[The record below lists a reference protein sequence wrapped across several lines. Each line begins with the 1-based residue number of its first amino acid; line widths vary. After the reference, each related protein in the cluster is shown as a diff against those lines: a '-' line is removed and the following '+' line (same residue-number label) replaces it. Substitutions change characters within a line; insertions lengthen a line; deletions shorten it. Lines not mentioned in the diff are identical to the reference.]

1 MSKKNVRKDIKEF
14 RQKLG
19 FKTRD
24 LLMGNIEDYCKSNK
38 EIKKIINE
46 KTIQRME
53 NDLFASDHTL
63 KIYSAVLKVE
73 IDQLLEE
80 SQKNAIFKSEN
91 EILSTSNSYVKRI
104 LNHKD
109 LIEITQNCSK
119 RKFIMDFNEDNL
131 VYGQNEGIKHAIE
144 FIDKFTLAT
153 KADLTTLIKDDD
165 FGNQEK
171 NKVNKDYQVC
181 LNEIIKGLEKGNEWI
196 SWEEVADLTR
206 GSLQGVKRPQTDA
219 EEMMQWIPSE
229 SKNKYQIFTHGA
241 KIFFNTF
248 WPFEEYYFKKNII
261 NKGIFSNEI
270 FDPKKEKRVDAPG
283 ETIYDPHGV
292 NDYILVPVKLYYSI
306 IIFSS
311 RPSIDSI
318 NIKNS
323 VGSIIASDLINQ
335 GNEKILYKKFN
346 STFNQVIKDLSN
358 RDIYPKNYLDETDIN
373 IIYAKDRFVS
383 DPDDY
388 IFGINEGSE
397 KCIDEILADNKF
409 INYAKFINEGLS
421 RKFSVN
427 DNKDYNSRKKW
438 LEKYN
443 EFEFLLRDIK
453 QIFGYH
459 WNGHEGKEINNTIQ
473 KVKNIFLEAGDKLS
487 KELKNTTPITE
498 LS

>member
-1 MSKKNVRKDIKEF
+1 MGKKNVRKDIKEF

-53 NDLFASDHTL
+53 NDFFASDHTL

-73 IDQLLEE
+73 VDQLLEE
-80 SQKNAIFKSEN
+80 SQKNSIFKSEN
-91 EILSTSNSYVKRI
+91 EVLSTSSSYVKRI

-131 VYGQNEGIKHAIE
+131 VYGQNEGVKHAIE
-144 FIDKFTLAT
+144 FIDKSTLAT

-181 LNEIIKGLEKGNEWI
+181 LNETIKGLEKGSEWI
-196 SWEEVADLTR
+196 SWEEVENLTA
-206 GSLQGVKRPQTDA
+206 GSFNTRTPETDA
-219 EEMMQWIPSE
+219 EKMMKWIPKV

-241 KIFFNTF
+241 KIFFDTF
-248 WPFEEYYFKKNII
+248 WPFEEFYFKKNII
-261 NKGIFSNEI
+261 SKGVFSNEI
-270 FDPKKEKRVDAPG
+270 FDPKKEKGINASG
-283 ETIYDPHGV
+283 EIIYDPHGI
-292 NDYILVPVKLYYSI
+292 NNYILVPVRLYYSI

-323 VGSIIASDLINQ
+323 VGNKIASDLMNE

-346 STFNQVIKDLSN
+346 STFNQVINDLSN

-373 IIYAKDRFVS
+373 IIYAKDKFMY

-388 IFGINEGSE
+388 LYTIDESSE
-397 KCIDEILADNKF
+397 KCRDEILANNKF
-409 INYAKFINEGLS
+409 SNLVKFLNKGS
-421 RKFSVN
+421 FKRKFN
-427 DNKDYNSRKKW
+427 IEDNIDYNSRKKW

-443 EFEFLLRDIK
+443 EFDFLLEDIK
-453 QIFGYH
+453 QIFGHH
-459 WNGHEGKEINNTIQ
+459 WNGHEGKEINETIK
-473 KVKNIFLEAGDKLS
+473 KVKNIFLEAGDELS
-487 KELKNTTPITE
+487 KELKKTAPITE
-498 LS
+498 LP

>member
-1 MSKKNVRKDIKEF
+1 MAKKNVRKDIKEF

-24 LLMGNIEDYCKSNK
+24 LLMGNIEDYCRSNK

-53 NDLFASDHTL
+53 NDFFASDHTL

-73 IDQLLEE
+73 VDQLLEKN
-80 SQKNAIFKSEN
+80 QKNLIFKNEN
-91 EILSTSNSYVKRI
+91 EIFSTSSSYVKRI

-144 FIDKFTLAT
+144 FIDKSTLAT
-153 KADLTTLIKDDD
+153 KGDLTTLIEDDD

-181 LNEIIKGLEKGNEWI
+181 LNETIKGLEKGNQWI
-196 SWEEVADLTR
+196 SWDEVEDITR
-206 GSLQGVKRPQTDA
+206 GSLQGTKRPETDA
-219 EEMMQWIPSE
+219 EEMMKWIPSE
-229 SKNKYQIFTHGA
+229 SKNKYQIYTHGA
-241 KIFFNTF
+241 KIFFDTF
-248 WPFEEYYFKKNII
+248 WPFEEFYFKKNII
-261 NKGIFSNEI
+261 NKGVFSNKI
-270 FDPKKEKRVDAPG
+270 FDPKKEKRIDAPG

-292 NDYILVPVKLYYSI
+292 NNYILVPVRLYYSI

-318 NIKNS
+318 NIKNN
-323 VGSIIASDLINQ
+323 VGNIIASDLMNE

-346 STFNQVIKDLSN
+346 STFNQVINDLSN

-373 IIYAKDRFVS
+373 IIYAKDKFIY
-383 DPDDY
+383 DADDY
-388 IFGINEGSE
+388 LYTLNELSE
-397 KCIDEILADNKF
+397 KCRDEILADNKF
-409 INYAKFINEGLS
+409 YNLVKFLNKGSFKREFNIE
-421 RKFSVN
+421 
-427 DNKDYNSRKKW
+427 DNIDYNSRKKW

-443 EFEFLLRDIK
+443 EFDFLLEDIK

-459 WNGHEGKEINNTIQ
+459 WQGKEINETIE
-473 KVKNIFLEAGDKLS
+473 KVKNIFLEAGDNLS
-487 KELKNTTPITE
+487 KELKKTTPITE
-498 LS
+498 LP